1 MFNSKSSNSQAGAQ
15 AAEKK
20 AREQEAEARKVE
32 AIKNSIVAAVEG
44 MKAHAYAPA
53 PDRCE
58 TAAKRVTELLKNPK
72 APKDFIK
79 EMRDRSDDLLRSC
92 FMKAASEA
100 SAGALQAA
108 HHDDKELRTK
118 KIGEAKKH
126 LARAIQL
133 KAPPEFKLACD
144 RAIEAATMTGFV
156 HHDGPT
162 KAKPADF
169 APKPP
174 NRAHGEAPMK
184 FEEAAKAA
192 VQADGATAPKPG
204 VRPLAT
210 AAR

>member
-1 MFNSKSSNSQAGAQ
+1 VPNLKSNAKSK
-15 AAEKK
+15 AADDKK

-32 AIKNSIVAAVEG
+32 AIRNSIVAAVEG

-58 TAAKRVTELLKNPK
+58 AAAKRVTELLKNPK
-72 APKDFIK
+72 APKDFVK

-100 SAGALQAA
+100 SAAALQAA
-108 HHDDKELRTK
+108 HHDDKDLRTK
-118 KIGEAKKH
+118 KIGEARKH
-126 LARAIQL
+126 LSRAIQL
-133 KAPPEFKLACD
+133 KAPPEFKLACE

-174 NRAHGEAPMK
+174 DRAHGQKPMK
-184 FEEAAKAA
+184 FEEAQAAEQKATESS
-192 VQADGATAPKPG
+192 GA
-204 VRPLAT
+204 R
-210 AAR
+210 

>member
-1 MFNSKSSNSQAGAQ
+1 MFGSKPQSGAQ
-15 AAEKK
+15 AAAEKK

-58 TAAKRVTELLKNPK
+58 AAAKRVTELLKNPK
-72 APKDFIK
+72 APKDFIT
-79 EMRDRSDDLLRSC
+79 EMRARSDDLLKSC

-108 HHDDKELRTK
+108 HHDDKELRAK

-174 NRAHGEAPMK
+174 NRAHGVAPMK
-184 FEEAAKAA
+184 FEEKAA
-192 VQADGATAPKPG
+192 ADAKSGAQPG
-204 VRPLAT
+204 TPPTKLAM
-210 AAR
+210 AGAR

>member
-1 MFNSKSSNSQAGAQ
+1 MFGSKPQSGAQ
-15 AAEKK
+15 AAAEKK

-32 AIKNSIVAAVEG
+32 AIKNSIVAAVDG
-44 MKAHAYAPA
+44 MKAHAFAPA

-58 TAAKRVTELLKNPK
+58 AAAKRVTELLKNPK

-79 EMRDRSDDLLRSC
+79 DMRDRSDDLLKSC

-108 HHDDKELRTK
+108 HHDDKELLGK
-118 KIGEAKKH
+118 KITEAKTH
-126 LARAIQL
+126 LARALQL
-133 KAPPEFKLACD
+133 KAPPEFKMACN
-144 RAIEAATMTGFV
+144 RALEAASMTGFV

-184 FEEAAKAA
+184 FEEAAKAP
-192 VQADGATAPKPG
+192 QAGTPAPKPG